1 MAQSHTFAGTN
12 FVAYPITTPDG
23 TVAYLLGT
31 TALDTAG
38 APVAGGGGGG
48 ASTIAD
54 GADVAEGATTA
65 TSYSDATGGA
75 AGTVVALNKG
85 QYVLTAAMSAKLPSS
100 VGAKTGALSLSV
112 VPNTDTPFLS
122 SQSGTWNI
130 ANISGTISL
139 PTGAATSANQTSE
152 LTKLDTLHADLIA
165 ATPAGANVIGG
176 VTIADGSDAAEG
188 AKADAAYAGSGS
200 ASLIAIGKGS
210 YAALVAATPAGTNLI
225 GKVGIDQTTP
235 GTTNGT
241 VPAGNVASGAAD
253 SGNPVKVGGVY
264 NSTPPTLTTGQRGN
278 MQLDV
283 NGNQQV
289 RLMLLGGNIGD
300 AVPASN
306 VGLARDQANANN
318 LMMAMAQSI
327 YNGASYDRVRK
338 TNIYKRVASSA
349 ASGNPDFLKASAGDV
364 TKFWGLCG
372 ATAAYLQIYNKASA
386 PTVGTDTPVLT
397 YPIVAN
403 SAFTD
408 RIEGGGYFSTGIAFA
423 FTTDAAGTTGSAAAA
438 ITSFAL
444 MGA

>member
-1 MAQSHTFAGTN
+1 MA
-12 FVAYPITTPDG
+12 VASIKTTVQRGAAYELPLAVVVVKADG
-23 TVAYLLGT
+23 TES
-31 TALDTAG
+31 
-38 APVAGGGGGG
+38 AGG
-48 ASTIAD
+48 AATIAN
-54 GADVAEGATTA
+54 GADVAEGATTDTA
-65 TSYSDATGGA
+65 YSDVTGA
-75 AGTVVALNKG
+75 ANGTLIGVSKG
-85 QYVLTAAMSAKLPSS
+85 QYVLQATRLGSLTETAPA
-100 VGAKTGALSLSV
+100 
-112 VPNTDTPFLS
+112 TDTAS
-122 SQSGTWNI
+122 SGLNGRLQRVAQNVTSGN
-130 ANISGTISL
+130 A
-139 PTGAATSANQTSE
+139 
-152 LTKLDTLHADLIA
+152 KLDTLHADLIA

-176 VTIADGSDAAEG
+176 VTIADGADAAEG

-200 ASLIAIGKGS
+200 ASVIALLKGN
-210 YAALVAATPAGTNLI
+210 YNALVAATPAGTNLI
-225 GKVGIDQTTP
+225 GKFGIDQTTP

-241 VPAGNVASGAAD
+241 VPAGNVASGASD